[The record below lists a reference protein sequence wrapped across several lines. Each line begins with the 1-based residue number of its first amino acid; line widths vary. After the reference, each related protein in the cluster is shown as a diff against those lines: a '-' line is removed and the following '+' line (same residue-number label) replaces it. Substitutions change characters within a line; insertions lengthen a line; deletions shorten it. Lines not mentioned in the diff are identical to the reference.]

1 MSHITIDDIW
11 DSLLEAYSGYV
22 ILTLPSLDAVKFI
35 KRNLIRHKYR
45 VLKATPHIKQF
56 TGEFRLRFKT
66 EKQGEDYRLT
76 ISRKDED
83 INQVKIKGKIEV
95 Y

>member
-56 TGEFRLRFKT
+56 TGSFVYALR
-66 EKQGEDYRLT
+66 QRSRGEDYRLT
-76 ISRKDED
+76 ISRKR
-83 INQVKIKGKIEV
+83 
-95 Y
+95 